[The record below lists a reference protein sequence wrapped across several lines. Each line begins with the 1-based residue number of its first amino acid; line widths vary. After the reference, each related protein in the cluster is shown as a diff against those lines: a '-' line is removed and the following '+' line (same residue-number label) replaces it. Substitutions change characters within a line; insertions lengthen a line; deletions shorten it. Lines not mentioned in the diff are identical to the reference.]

1 MHVTKI
7 KLTEAEGLARH
18 VLRLYDNHSNTNIEP
33 SLFDANDLHD
43 IDLDAFK
50 DVMAKAVERHKLVT
64 GRSVRTD
71 AVGVLGFVLT
81 VPEQYRGNTD
91 HETAILEAAA
101 DWARQRFPSCP
112 VAWNAIHRDEV
123 ASNGVGEKVNAVHLH
138 LGLVPVDSTGR
149 LNAKAL
155 MNRQVLMGLHD
166 DLDRYLH
173 YHLPDWY
180 RGGVVAYDHEARGTG
195 KATMD
200 ELKAIHRATDAH
212 DASLRKSMKAMREV
226 TAERGYLA
234 RDYED
239 KERAAEIIDKG
250 FNDLNQK
257 ERELRDKER
266 KLKARETSIEARER
280 FVGHVEDIQQ
290 REREVNAK
298 EARLEALERS
308 LVKREELLRER
319 DADLTKREGLLTS
332 AVKALCEA
340 IDRVSLHLSSSARQL
355 LKDAFGRFGAKVPSI
370 APYFVRDTGG
380 RTRD

>member
-50 DVMAKAVERHKLVT
+50 DVMAKAVERHKAVT
-64 GRSVRTD
+64 GRSVRSD

-81 VPEQYRGNTD
+81 VPEQYRGNSD
-91 HETAILEAAA
+91 HETAILEAAV
-101 DWARQRFPSCP
+101 DWAGQRFPSCP
-112 VAWNAIHRDEV
+112 IAWNAIHRDEV
-123 ASNGVGEKVNAVHLH
+123 AHDGVGEKVNAVHLH

-155 MNRQVLMGLHD
+155 INRQVLLGLHD

-173 YHLPDWY
+173 YHLGDWY
-180 RGGVVAYDHEARGTG
+180 KGGVVAYDHEARGTG

-212 DASLRKSMKAMREV
+212 DASLRKSMKALREV
-226 TAERGYLA
+226 TAEREYLTE
-234 RDYED
+234 DYANLEYNAKVID
-239 KERAAEIIDKG
+239 DWRERLE
-250 FNDLNQK
+250 
-257 ERELRDKER
+257 DKER
-266 KLKARETSIEARER
+266 KLDTKDALLKTRETSIEARER
-280 FVGHVEDIQQ
+280 FVGRVEDIQQ
-290 REREVNAK
+290 RERAVKAK
-298 EARLEALERS
+298 EARLDSLEQSLER
-308 LVKREELLRER
+308 REELLRER

-340 IDRVSLHLSSSARQL
+340 IDRVSLHLSSSARTA
-355 LKDAFGRFGAKVPSI
+355 LKDAFGRFGAKIPSI
-370 APYFVRDTGG
+370 APYFVRDGGG

>member
-50 DVMAKAVERHKLVT
+50 DIMAKAVERHKLVT
-64 GRSVRTD
+64 GRSVRSD

-81 VPEQYRGNTD
+81 VPEQYRGNAD
-91 HETAILEAAA
+91 HETAILEAAV
-101 DWARQRFPSCP
+101 DWARHRFPSCP

-123 ASNGVGEKVNAVHLH
+123 THDGVGEKVNAVHLH
-138 LGLVPVDSTGR
+138 LGLVPVDGTGK

-155 MNRQVLMGLHD
+155 INRQVLLGLHD

-173 YHLPDWY
+173 YHLGDWY
-180 RGGVVAYDHEARGTG
+180 KGGVVAYDHEARGAG

-226 TAERGYLA
+226 TAEREYLA
-234 RDYED
+234 EDYAIC
-239 KERAAEIIDKG
+239 ERNAKAINDALEQLDEMEQ
-250 FNDLNQK
+250 DLNTK
-257 ERELRDKER
+257 DAL
-266 KLKARETSIEARER
+266 LKARETSIEARER
-280 FVGHVEDIQQ
+280 VVERVEDIQQ

-308 LVKREELLRER
+308 LVKREGLLRER
-319 DADLTKREGLLTS
+319 DADLTKREGLLNS
-332 AVKALCEA
+332 AIKALCDA
-340 IDRVSLHLSSSARQL
+340 IDRVSLHLPPSARTA
-355 LKDAFGRFGAKVPSI
+355 LKDAFGRFGAKIPSI

>member
-1 MHVTKI
+1 MHVSKI

-18 VLRLYDNHSNTNIEP
+18 VLRLYDNHSNANIKP
-33 SLFDANDLHD
+33 SLFDANDMH
-43 IDLDAFK
+43 DLDLDTF
-50 DVMAKAVERHKLVT
+50 KAVMDDAVKRHKAIT
-64 GRSVRTD
+64 GRSVRSD

-81 VPEQYRGNTD
+81 VPEQYRGNSD
-91 HETAILEAAA
+91 HETAILEAAV

-112 VAWNAIHRDEV
+112 IAWNAIHRDEV
-123 ASNGVGEKVNAVHLH
+123 ANNGVGEKVNAVHLH

-155 MNRQVLMGLHD
+155 INRQVLLGLHD

-173 YHLPDWY
+173 YHLGDWY
-180 RGGVVAYDHEARGTG
+180 KGGVVAYDHEARGAG

-212 DASLRKSMKAMREV
+212 EASCRKSMKAMREV
-226 TAERGYLA
+226 TAEREYLTE
-234 RDYED
+234 DYANLEYNAKVID
-239 KERAAEIIDKG
+239 DWRERLE
-250 FNDLNQK
+250 
-257 ERELRDKER
+257 DKER
-266 KLKARETSIEARER
+266 KLDTKDALLKTRETSIEARER
-280 FVGHVEDIQQ
+280 FVGRVEGIQQ

-298 EARLEALERS
+298 EARLEALEQS
-308 LVKREELLRER
+308 LEKREGLLRER

-340 IDRVSLHLSSSARQL
+340 IDRVSLRLAPSARTA
-355 LKDAFGRFGAKVPSI
+355 LKDAFERFGAKVPSI
-370 APYFVRDTGG
+370 APYFVRDKGG

>member
-18 VLRLYDNHSNTNIEP
+18 VLRLYDHHSNSNIEP
-33 SLFDANDLHD
+33 SLSDSNELHD
-43 IDLDAFK
+43 MDLEGFK
-50 DVMAKAVERHKLVT
+50 TVMSEAVARHKAVT
-64 GRSVRTD
+64 GRAVRSD

-81 VPEQYRGNTD
+81 VPEQYRGNAD

-123 ASNGVGEKVNAVHLH
+123 ANNGVGEKVNAVHLH

-155 MNRQVLMGLHD
+155 INRQVLMGLHD

-173 YHLPDWY
+173 YHLPNWY
-180 RGGVVAYDHEARGTG
+180 KGGVVAYDHEARGTG

-212 DASLRKSMKAMREV
+212 DASLRKSMKAIREV
-226 TAERGYLA
+226 TAEREYLTA
-234 RDYED
+234 DYANLEYNAKVIDRDRKRLEV
-239 KERAAEIIDKG
+239 KEQK
-250 FNDLNQK
+250 LNTK
-257 ERELRDKER
+257 DAL
-266 KLKARETSIEARER
+266 LKARETSLEARER
-280 FVGHVEDIQQ
+280 VVDRVEGIRQ
-290 REREVNAK
+290 REMEVNAK

-308 LVKREELLRER
+308 LVKREGLLNER
-319 DADLTKREGLLTS
+319 DADLTKREGLLNS
-332 AVKALCEA
+332 AIKALCDA

>member
-18 VLRLYDNHSNTNIEP
+18 VLRLYDNHSNTNIQP
-33 SLFDANDLHD
+33 SLFDANDMH
-43 IDLDAFK
+43 DLDLKGFK
-50 DVMAKAVERHKLVT
+50 DVMAEAVERHKAVT
-64 GRSVRTD
+64 GRSVRSD

-81 VPEQYRGNTD
+81 VPEQYRGNAD

-138 LGLVPVDSTGR
+138 LGLVPVDNTGR

-155 MNRQVLMGLHD
+155 MNRQVLLGLHD

-173 YHLPDWY
+173 YHLGDWY
-180 RGGVVAYDHEARGTG
+180 KGGVVAYDHEARGTG

-212 DASLRKSMKAMREV
+212 EASLRKSMKAMREV
-226 TAERGYLA
+226 TAEREYLTA
-234 RDYED
+234 DYANCKHNAKVIGDALDELEE
-239 KERAAEIIDKG
+239 KEQK
-250 FNDLNQK
+250 LNTK
-257 ERELRDKER
+257 DAL
-266 KLKARETSIEARER
+266 LKARETAIEARER
-280 FVGHVEDIQQ
+280 VVKHVEDIQQ
-290 REREVNAK
+290 RERAVNAK
-298 EARLEALERS
+298 EARLEALEQS
-308 LVKREELLRER
+308 LEKREGLLRER
-319 DADLTKREGLLTS
+319 DTDLTKREGLLTS

-340 IDRVSLHLSSSARQL
+340 IDRVSLHLSPSARQL

>member
-33 SLFDANDLHD
+33 SLSDANDLHD

-50 DVMAKAVERHKLVT
+50 CVMDEAVKRHKAIT
-64 GRSVRTD
+64 GRSVRSD

-81 VPEQYRGNTD
+81 VPEQYRGNSD

-123 ASNGVGEKVNAVHLH
+123 ANNGVGEKVNAVHLH

-155 MNRQVLMGLHD
+155 INRQVLLGLHD
-166 DLDRYLH
+166 DLDKYLH
-173 YHLPDWY
+173 YHLGNWY
-180 RGGVVAYDHEARGTG
+180 RGGVVAYDHEARGAG

-212 DASLRKSMKAMREV
+212 DASLRKSMKALREV
-226 TAERGYLA
+226 AAEREYLSE
-234 RDYED
+234 DYANLEHNAKVIDDWRERLED
-239 KERAAEIIDKG
+239 KE
-250 FNDLNQK
+250 QK
-257 ERELRDKER
+257 LDTKDAILKTRETAI
-266 KLKARETSIEARER
+266 KARERVVE
-280 FVGHVEDIQQ
+280 HVEDIQQ

-308 LVKREELLRER
+308 LVKREGLLRDR

-340 IDRVSLHLSSSARQL
+340 IDRVSLHLPSSARQL
-355 LKDAFGRFGAKVPSI
+355 LKDAFGRFGAKVPDI
-370 APYFVRDTGG
+370 APYFVRNTGG

>member
-7 KLTEAEGLARH
+7 KLTEAEGLARP
-18 VLRLYDNHSNTNIEP
+18 VLRLYDNHSNTNIQS

-43 IDLDAFK
+43 MDLDAFK
-50 DVMAKAVERHKLVT
+50 DVMDEAVKRHKAVT
-64 GRSVRTD
+64 GRSVRSD

-81 VPEQYRGNTD
+81 VPEQYRGNAD

-123 ASNGVGEKVNAVHLH
+123 AHDGAGEKVNAVHLH
-138 LGLVPVDSTGR
+138 LGLVPVDSMGR
-149 LNAKAL
+149 LNAKGL
-155 MNRQVLMGLHD
+155 INRQVLLGLHD

-173 YHLPDWY
+173 YHLGDWY
-180 RGGVVAYDHEARGTG
+180 KGGVVAYDHEARGTG
-195 KATMD
+195 KVTMD

-226 TAERGYLA
+226 TAERKYLTE
-234 RDYED
+234 DYANLEYNAKVID
-239 KERAAEIIDKG
+239 DWRER
-250 FNDLNQK
+250 
-257 ERELRDKER
+257 LRDKEQ
-266 KLKARETSIEARER
+266 KLDTKDALLKTRETAIEARER
-280 FVGHVEDIQQ
+280 VVDRVEGIRQ
-290 REREVNAK
+290 REREANAK

-332 AVKALCEA
+332 AVKALCDA
-340 IDRVSLHLSSSARQL
+340 IDRVSLYLPSSARQL